1 MFMSL
6 RFLKIW
12 NLVSHKLHILKAM
25 FTTHYAS
32 KIKKDQDKYQEGIPS
47 ITPSEIKWLN
57 FGHVFSSVHFLRKHL
72 WELVR
77 KILSSTGVNILS
89 DL

>member
-25 FTTHYAS
+25 FTTHCAS
-32 KIKKDQDKYQEGIPS
+32 KIKKEEEKYQEDIPS
-47 ITPSEIKWLN
+47 IQPSEIKWLN
-57 FGHVFSSVHFLRKHL
+57 FGPVFSSVHFLRKHL
-72 WELVR
+72 WALVR